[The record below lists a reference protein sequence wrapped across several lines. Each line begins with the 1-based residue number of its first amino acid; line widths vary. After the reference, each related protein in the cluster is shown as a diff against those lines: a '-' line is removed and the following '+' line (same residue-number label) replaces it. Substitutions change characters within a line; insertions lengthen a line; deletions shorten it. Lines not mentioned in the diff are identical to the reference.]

1 MAPEACVRASVLL
14 CDSAPPVTPRP
25 AGQTYGMA
33 NCLFSFYSRA
43 RGAAAAAVKI
53 RLPAE

>member
-1 MAPEACVRASVLL
+1 VLL